1 MDEHLKDR
9 ILRTLDGLTDERGYQ
24 ILDYLEFL
32 DSKYAERANPANVF
46 TKLTDKVQ
54 DTMRAGKVPF
64 DAISGTVNF
73 FDGASKVVRGLAS
86 AAGAVVD
93 EASRTA
99 QNLTAPKSDKPAP
112 PDSTP
117 PAPEAS

>member
-1 MDEHLKDR
+1 MDGHLKER
-9 ILRTLDGLTDERGYQ
+9 ITRALDGLTDERGYQ
-24 ILDYLEFL
+24 ILDYIEFL

-46 TKLTDKVQ
+46 TRLTDKVQ

-64 DAISGTVNF
+64 DAISGTVNL

-99 QNLTAPKSDKPAP
+99 QNLAAPKSDKP
-112 PDSTP
+112 TP
-117 PAPEAS
+117 PEGGEAT